1 VAAIPKVNITD
12 PLARQEP
19 FVRFRIPAALVLLG
33 ACSRGAPPAPTPT
46 PAAPPRP
53 APVETRRTSAEITAA
68 ELSARLT
75 AYAHDS
81 MLGREAGT
89 IGNVKATDYLAAE
102 LQRMGVEPAGEN
114 GTYFQTIPLGQRALD
129 TTAVMSVGT
138 QVLVLGRD
146 YLPLPNFGDFLP
158 FGMRGSLDGATAVY
172 GGRLGEPAGSL
183 TAEQRKGRLVV
194 LLAPAGPVNAQE
206 AIGQAARDYVGAAG
220 VAFALLD
227 FIPPEQQQFLREPQE
242 GMGLELPDGP
252 LGLLVSQR
260 TATTLLGAA
269 ADTLAVGHVGTTVE
283 GSFRYLAGALSY
295 PARNVIGVVRGSD
308 PALRNQYVAI
318 GAHNDH
324 VGTGE
329 AVDHDSLWAFN
340 RIVRPEGAESPLR
353 EATPDERR
361 QIRALIDSLRAQRP
375 ARVDSIY
382 NGADDDGSGTV
393 TVLEIAEAL
402 ARESNRPRRS
412 VLFVWHTAEEKGL
425 YGASYFTDN
434 PTVPRDSIVAQLNMD
449 MVGRGQIHDIEG
461 GGSGYM
467 QIIGSRRLSTEL
479 GDLIETV
486 NTRGRHGFKF
496 DYAFDADGHPQ
507 NYYCRSDHYM
517 YARYGIPVAFFSS
530 GSHQD
535 YHQLTDEPQYIAY
548 DKMARFARF
557 ILDVAR
563 TVADLD
569 HRVVVDKPKPDPKA
583 ECRQ

>member
-1 VAAIPKVNITD
+1 
-12 PLARQEP
+12 
-19 FVRFRIPAALVLLG
+19 
-33 ACSRGAPPAPTPT
+33 
-46 PAAPPRP
+46 
-53 APVETRRTSAEITAA
+53 
-68 ELSARLT
+68 
-75 AYAHDS
+75 

-102 LQRMGVEPAGEN
+102 LRRMGVEPAGEN

-158 FGMRGSLDGATAVY
+158 FGMQGSLDSATAIY
-172 GGRLGEPAGSL
+172 GGRLGEPPGSL
-183 TAEQRKGRLVV
+183 TEDQYRGRLVV

-206 AIGQAARDYVGAAG
+206 ALGKAARDFEAAAG

-227 FIPPEQQQFLREPQE
+227 FIPPEQQQFLREPRE
-242 GMGLELPDGP
+242 GMGLELPEGP

-260 TATTLLGAA
+260 TATALLGAA
-269 ADTLAVGHVGTTVE
+269 ADTLAVGHLGARVE
-283 GSFRYLAGALSY
+283 GTFRYAARPLAY
-295 PARNVIGVVRGSD
+295 PARNVVGVVRGSD
-308 PALRNQYVAI
+308 PSLRNQYVAI

-324 VGTGE
+324 VGVGDPAE
-329 AVDHDSLWAFN
+329 HDSLWAFN
-340 RIVRPEGAESPLR
+340 HVVRPEGAESPMR

-361 QIRALIDSLRAQRP
+361 RIRSLIDSLRAQRP

-393 TVLEIAEAL
+393 TVLEVAEAL
-402 ARESNRPRRS
+402 AHAGEKPRRS
-412 VLFVWHTAEEKGL
+412 ILFVWHTAEEKGL
-425 YGASYFTDN
+425 YGSAHFTDH

-449 MVGRGQIHDIEG
+449 MVGRGQINDIDG

-479 GDLIETV
+479 GDLIESV
-486 NTRGRHGFKF
+486 NTRGRHGFRF

-507 NYYCRSDHYM
+507 KYYCRSDHYM

-563 TVADLD
+563 SVADLD
-569 HRVVVDKPKPDPKA
+569 HRVVVDKPKPDPKG